1 MADNSRTRIN
11 WKLTDERNF
20 LVLLGRHLQ
29 QEKLTL
35 IPNGFILKTPVAED
49 TGYSNTYIDMI
60 GIPFRNVYNR
70 IRFRYHR
77 ITLTEFK
84 QRFRVVLGTLTAP
97 MRIKWT
103 GDRDAYTESIARVV
117 SLRTGIPRTW
127 FIIEEADYNI
137 SPRAYR
143 FKFKIPTTEFTD
155 ANNGLSVYNDIDC
168 IFYAE
173 DPRIEIRQGYAK
185 IEESDLVPNISMHQS
200 SSINIRLPDLS
211 TWIYDSS
218 GLIPNHNR
226 LIFKAEEEDVY
237 FDTEDHVSSG
247 HHKRI
252 LRFTSSDDVISKYRI
267 SSRLLAGNMELR
279 TEVDKAGKEV
289 LLYIEGKHIL
299 SSGEFETK
307 YTDGKNKYILDGN
320 LYDYINVN
328 GARNAFGAYS
338 RVINRASEQNAS
350 ISVFDIKI
358 EKLSKKITIIEDIV
372 QNTRI
377 PSEQNSS
384 ILAYGF
390 STKRI
395 RYKMLLGESAVPNI
409 ANTSQN
415 ASISI
420 TT

>member
-1 MADNSRTRIN
+1 
-11 WKLTDERNF
+11 
-20 LVLLGRHLQ
+20 
-29 QEKLTL
+29 
-35 IPNGFILKTPVAED
+35 
-49 TGYSNTYIDMI
+49 
-60 GIPFRNVYNR
+60 
-70 IRFRYHR
+70 
-77 ITLTEFK
+77 
-84 QRFRVVLGTLTAP
+84 
-97 MRIKWT
+97 
-103 GDRDAYTESIARVV
+103 
-117 SLRTGIPRTW
+117 
-127 FIIEEADYNI
+127 
-137 SPRAYR
+137 
-143 FKFKIPTTEFTD
+143 
-155 ANNGLSVYNDIDC
+155 
-168 IFYAE
+168 
-173 DPRIEIRQGYAK
+173 
-185 IEESDLVPNISMHQS
+185 MHQS

-226 LIFKAEEEDVY
+226 LIFKAEGEDIY
-237 FDTEDHVSSG
+237 FDTEDHVSFG

-299 SSGEFETK
+299 SSGEFEAK

-328 GARNAFGAYS
+328 GARNAFGACS

-358 EKLSKKITIIEDIV
+358 EKPSKKITIIEDIV

-395 RYKMLLGESAVPNI
+395 RHKMLLGESAVPSI

-420 TT
+420 TI